1 MVPFDKQSVTVVRQS
16 KVGVDT
22 TYEPPLRVGFGISD
36 KTVDL
41 AHAVMGR
48 TVLVPGAGPNPT
60 HYHANNDVCWY
71 IMSGRIRCIQ
81 ARSDCSER
89 KEIILEAGDFVYIPS
104 GAIHVIANASQTEEA
119 SLVFCY
125 IGVPN
130 VEASGNV
137 WLTKEH
143 DAFVAPGPTDMID
156 AHHHFWWTGRH
167 AYSWPEQ
174 VGDRFARDFTPD
186 DLRPELA
193 RAGVKG
199 TVLIQVLHQ
208 VGGETEE
215 CLDLSKEVDFVRG
228 VVGWLP
234 LADPDATSR
243 AIERLSARGG
253 KLVGVRHLISN
264 EPDPRWLLQDGVLE
278 SLKLLAAAKL
288 AFDAIPVN
296 TAQFESVL
304 EVAGRLPE
312 LKMVINHLGRPP
324 LPEQGWEPWAT
335 QVARAAEH
343 RNVSMKLSIGLDIIM
358 RWRWSTDAVR
368 RYSDHVLD
376 LFSPDR
382 VMAASNWP
390 VILLGA
396 SYAETWSGITELVAE
411 LSADERRAV
420 LGGTAKR
427 IYGL

>member
-1 MVPFDKQSVTVVRQS
+1 MDQ
-16 KVGVDT
+16 
-22 TYEPPLRVGFGISD
+22 
-36 KTVDL
+36 
-41 AHAVMGR
+41 
-48 TVLVPGAGPNPT
+48 
-60 HYHANNDVCWY
+60 
-71 IMSGRIRCIQ
+71 
-81 ARSDCSER
+81 
-89 KEIILEAGDFVYIPS
+89 
-104 GAIHVIANASQTEEA
+104 
-119 SLVFCY
+119 
-125 IGVPN
+125 
-130 VEASGNV
+130 
-137 WLTKEH
+137 
-143 DAFVAPGPTDMID
+143 DMID
-156 AHHHFWWTGRH
+156 AHHHFWWSGRH
-167 AYSWPEQ
+167 AYTWPDP

-215 CLDLSKEVDFVRG
+215 GLDLNKEIDFVRG

-243 AIERLSARGG
+243 AIERLKARGG

-264 EPDPRWLLQDGVLE
+264 EPDPRWMLQDGVLE

-288 AFDAIPVN
+288 VFDAIPIN

-304 EVAGRLPE
+304 EVARRLPE
-312 LKMVINHLGRPP
+312 LKIVINHLGRPP

-335 QVARAAEH
+335 LIARAAEY
-343 RNVSMKLSIGLDIIM
+343 RNTSMKLSIGLDIIM
-358 RWRWSTDAVR
+358 RWRWSTEAVR

-396 SYAETWSGITELVAE
+396 SYAETWSGLTDLVAE
-411 LSADERRAV
+411 LSPDERRAV
-420 LGGTAKR
+420 LGATAKR

>member
-1 MVPFDKQSVTVVRQS
+1 MDQ
-16 KVGVDT
+16 
-22 TYEPPLRVGFGISD
+22 
-36 KTVDL
+36 
-41 AHAVMGR
+41 
-48 TVLVPGAGPNPT
+48 
-60 HYHANNDVCWY
+60 
-71 IMSGRIRCIQ
+71 
-81 ARSDCSER
+81 
-89 KEIILEAGDFVYIPS
+89 
-104 GAIHVIANASQTEEA
+104 
-119 SLVFCY
+119 
-125 IGVPN
+125 
-130 VEASGNV
+130 
-137 WLTKEH
+137 
-143 DAFVAPGPTDMID
+143 DMID

-167 AYSWPEQ
+167 DYTWPVR

-186 DLRPELA
+186 NLRPELA

-234 LADPDATSR
+234 LADPNATSR

-264 EPDPRWLLQDGVLE
+264 EPDPRWLLQDGVIE

-288 AFDAIPVN
+288 AFDAIPVDA
-296 TAQFESVL
+296 AQFESVL
-304 EVAGRLPE
+304 EVARRLPE
-312 LKMVINHLGRPP
+312 LTIVINHLGRPP

-335 QVARAAEH
+335 QIARAAEH
-343 RNVSMKLSIGLDIIM
+343 RNVSIKLSIGLDIIM

-396 SYAETWSGITELVAE
+396 SYAETWNGITDLIAE

-420 LGGTAKR
+420 LGATAKR
-427 IYGL
+427 IYRL